1 MGMVSSTII
10 DLHPDVNGSV
20 GRLKFSRYVSL
31 DLALPDRSWI
41 FFLMVAARSIILAI
55 IFPVATS
62 STMVIHTLDSPAT
75 SIKLFGYFALTC
87 WC

>member
-10 DLHPDVNGSV
+10 DLRPDVNGSIR
-20 GRLKFSRYVSL
+20 RLKFSGYVSS

-55 IFPVATS
+55 IFPAATS
-62 STMVIHTLDSPAT
+62 LTMLIHTLDSPAI
-75 SIKLFGYFALTC
+75 SIKLFGYFALIC